1 MRRCIKCNAEL
12 DDNAKFCPLCGSSQE
27 AKVIKAKGLKF
38 KATSAE
44 DDEFFSSN
52 AREAQKPQ
60 EDDNKKETDK
70 PVSKDLTRLPEPQ
83 GEPEGMVKK
92 RDIKAVSFD
101 ELDDDIQTHD
111 DSIIWYEYIDESI
124 LIDDPFASHIDYEAE
139 ERAAMQNKKVIEA
152 NRVLEEICYDEHM
165 RETLNAVTSPHVTGF
180 RCIITGNDG
189 SNKEF
194 SIQKIADILK
204 MVGKIDDS
212 DIVRVPFGNMPSDW
226 DVHKLYM
233 VTDLNTAIERLFN
246 LEDVSDESNSL
257 QQEYVQYMNRLLN
270 APRSAYIILN
280 AYPTQIQG
288 FLSLDARIRYVFS
301 NRVDYPD
308 LTNDEIYEIFYN
320 ELPEFHRRQLPD
332 AFRFEFNEYLNR
344 NKRFFPFKN
353 KELGQYLAQ
362 ASSKQAKFQLP
373 RDKYNPSSIEESF
386 QSIVGMQNVKD
397 QVYELQQYLSARKE
411 LEEAGAKLPAF
422 HMHMMF
428 LGMPGVGKTT
438 IARIIAKI
446 LFELGYI
453 REEKLIEVTSK
464 DLIGNGNQTGIKTN
478 KAILSALGGVLFID
492 EAYSLAKSCGQAG
505 EECIAT
511 LIKAMEDYKNDLVC
525 MFAGYTLEMND
536 FVKANSGMQ
545 SRIAYTFTFSDYS
558 VEELYQILELKVKAA
573 GMQISKK
580 AKPSIIKILEW
591 GHGRKNFGNGR
602 FVDKLFQNMLTKH
615 ATLGLPKKE
624 LLIFRTESIPTI
636 EEIMQK
642 FGRFMG

>member
-70 PVSKDLTRLPEPQ
+70 PVSKDLTRLSEPQ
-83 GEPEGMVKK
+83 GEPEDTVKK

-194 SIQKIADILK
+194 NIQKIADILK

-226 DVHKLYM
+226 DVHKLYL

-288 FLSLDARIRYVFS
+288 FLSLDARIRYIFS

-411 LEEAGAKLPAF
+411 LEEVGAKLPAF